1 VNSAAYPPLLRRIS
15 AEFCTGCAHAIHRI
29 PAVFPQKIAQD
40 FSRIFDRI
48 YICIFRNFFASI
60 PEETSRPV
68 RGKMGGIQAVDEICG
83 KHASRRSRA
92 VERSFGYRLHAGLHK
107 GCGTWN
113 IRYDAGVASGNMV
126 LYMALASRL
135 APLLLMASA
144 ALVGTRW
151 LHDQPALRARGMNV
165 LAAVA
170 WLAAT
175 FVVIVPFA
183 ARMGL
188 MVGIRSAVNQNDWQ
202 LAAAR
207 VDQYGWFGGRIDGSL
222 LYVRGVALAQRGE
235 LPRALADLQTA
246 ARSHDPL
253 VSPIAASFEAAI
265 CLHALGR
272 SAEAERAFLIIPE
285 QPPYASRRDYFLGS
299 LSEMRRDPRA
309 ELWYRRSLAA
319 DPAFDPS
326 LYRLLR
332 IVSLRHDVASA
343 EALAADYRRLN
354 AARASAPW
362 LNGALEAIRRGE
374 ILVDYDPL
382 RIRS

>member
-1 VNSAAYPPLLRRIS
+1 
-15 AEFCTGCAHAIHRI
+15 
-29 PAVFPQKIAQD
+29 
-40 FSRIFDRI
+40 
-48 YICIFRNFFASI
+48 
-60 PEETSRPV
+60 
-68 RGKMGGIQAVDEICG
+68 MGGRQAVDEICG
-83 KHASRRSRA
+83 KRVWGGSRA
-92 VERSFGYRLHAGLHK
+92 VERSPVHRMHAGLHK

-151 LHDQPALRARGMNV
+151 LHDQPALRARGANV

-175 FVVIVPFA
+175 FFVIVPFA

-188 MVGIRSAVNQNDWQ
+188 MVGIRSAVNENDWQ

-207 VDQYGWFGGRIDGSL
+207 VDQYGWFGGRIDGPL
-222 LYVRGVALAQRGE
+222 LYVRGVAHAQRGE
-235 LPRALADLQTA
+235 LPQALADLQRA

-253 VSPIAASFEAAI
+253 VSPIAASFEAAS
-265 CLHALGR
+265 CLYSLGR
-272 SAEAERAFLIIPE
+272 AAEAERAFLAIPE
-285 QPPYASRRDYFLGS
+285 QPPYAARRDYFLGS
-299 LSEMRRDPRA
+299 LAEIRRDPRA

-332 IVSLRHDVASA
+332 IVSLRHDVAGA
-343 EALAADYRRLN
+343 EALVANYRRFN
-354 AARASAPW
+354 TTRSSAPW
-362 LNGALEAIRRGE
+362 LEGALEAIRKGE
-374 ILVDYDPL
+374 VLIDYDPL
-382 RIRS
+382 RIR